1 MVFLCFCSH
10 NKTMTDE
17 DFMKE
22 ALKEARLAYEEGE
35 VPVGAV
41 LVRGDQIVARG
52 HNEREKKKDVTSHAE
67 LECLR
72 KSSHNSPRWTQEEA
86 TIYVT
91 LEPCLMCAAA
101 LSQARIKRIV
111 YAADDPKEGAIVSK
125 YQIFDDPKIA
135 SRPLIS
141 RGLLKAES
149 LDLLSSFF
157 QTKRTK

>member
-1 MVFLCFCSH
+1 MY
-10 NKTMTDE
+10 NNNMTDE
-17 DFMKE
+17 EFMQE
-22 ALKEARLAYEEGE
+22 ALKEAKLAYEEGE

-41 LVRGDQIVARG
+41 LVVDDEIVARG
-52 HNEREKKKDVTSHAE
+52 HNERERKKDVTSHAE

-72 KSSHNSPRWTQEEA
+72 KSSHNSPRWTKEDA

-125 YQIFDDPKIA
+125 YQIFDDPNTTF
-135 SRPLIS
+135 RPLVS
-141 RGLLKAES
+141 RGPLQKEALSLLA
-149 LDLLSSFF
+149 SFF
-157 QTKRTK
+157 AAKRKK